1 MRSLDRNRVFDT
13 KELEQLREDTYT
25 VFEQAITV
33 SEQYNQDRDE
43 VMDLFDRVPAE
54 ARSSRFPLSL
64 PTDFVYPL
72 YADQQKNATIPLKAY
87 SATSLSLTKRQL
99 MQMKN

>member
-25 VFEQAITV
+25 VFEQAIAV

-54 ARSSRFPLSL
+54 ARNSGFPLSL
-64 PTDFVYPL
+64 PTDFVYPE
-72 YADQQKNATIPLKAY
+72 YADTQKKCNDIFV
-87 SATSLSLTKRQL
+87 
-99 MQMKN
+99 QMSI